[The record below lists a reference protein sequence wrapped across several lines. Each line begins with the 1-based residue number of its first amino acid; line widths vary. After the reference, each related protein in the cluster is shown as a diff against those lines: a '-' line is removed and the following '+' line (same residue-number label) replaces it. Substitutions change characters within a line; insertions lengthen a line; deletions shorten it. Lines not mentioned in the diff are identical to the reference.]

1 MPETVLYLSAVMA
14 QTQNNHNSAE
24 HTATDAAS
32 VRTRNWKLLAQFNLY
47 RILIAGSFLGLSLV
61 PGSFPPFGQTAPG
74 WFALAALLYAVIS
87 IGAIFTLRLR
97 TPDFESQATVLAFVD
112 ISLITILMG
121 ASGGVGSGL
130 GLFML
135 VAVAECSVLLSRR
148 MTIFYASLGA
158 VAALIE
164 HSWGLLVG
172 SGVTLDTIS
181 KGYPQVGLLGI
192 GLFIT
197 GTLGNTLA
205 NRLRSTTAL
214 AEKRGVDLANLHSV
228 NELIIERMQSGVV
241 VCDQAGHVRQMN
253 LAAQTF
259 LNIDSLTPD
268 QPLAEVSAELD
279 DQLREW
285 SEKPVQRTMR
295 ILRTAAGF
303 ALLPRFINLGDKKNR
318 QGTLIFLEDT
328 EALKQQAQQLK
339 MAALA
344 RLTASIAHEIRNPLS
359 AMTNAGQL
367 LKEST
372 EGDEETQRLL
382 KIIENHGKRM
392 NVIVENITQLA
403 RRDRTEPVRLNLP
416 DWVRE
421 FVTQY
426 TQGAEIPP
434 EAIIVSSDDPALET
448 CVDPDQLYQVV
459 TNLCQNA
466 LRHSPPFESK
476 PLIQIQTY
484 TNDKGRPVLEVVDW
498 GPGVPPDIVDSIFD
512 PFFTTTPQGTG
523 LGLYICRELCEG
535 NGGRLDHIAGGSGAT
550 FRATLARGEECF
562 AAGTK

>member
-1 MPETVLYLSAVMA
+1 MA
-14 QTQNNHNSAE
+14 QPQQKPQGPE

-32 VRTRNWKLLAQFNLY
+32 VRAQNWKLLSQFNLY
-47 RILIAGSFLGLSLV
+47 RILVAGAFLGLSLL
-61 PGSFPPFGQTAPG
+61 PGSFPPFGETAPG
-74 WFALAALLYAVIS
+74 WFALTALLYAVIS
-87 IGAIFTLRLR
+87 IGAVFSLHLR
-97 TPDFESQATVLAFVD
+97 TPDFESQATILAFLD

-121 ASGGVGSGL
+121 SSGGVGSGL
-130 GLFML
+130 GLLML
-135 VAVAECSVLLSRR
+135 VAVAECSVLLGRR
-148 MTIFYASLGA
+148 MTVFYASLGTI
-158 VAALIE
+158 AALLE
-164 HSWGLLVG
+164 HSWGLLTGADVAFE
-172 SGVTLDTIS
+172 TIS

-214 AEKRGVDLANLHSV
+214 AEKRGVDLANLASV

-241 VCDQAGHVRQMN
+241 VCDTKGHILQMN
-253 LAAQTF
+253 NAAQGF
-259 LNIDSLTPD
+259 MGVDSFGANQALTDIAP
-268 QPLAEVSAELD
+268 ELD
-279 DQLREW
+279 EQLQEW
-285 SEKPVQRTMR
+285 SAKPVQRTMR
-295 ILRTAAGF
+295 ILRTGAGF
-303 ALLPRFINLGDKKNR
+303 ALLPRFIMLGDKKNR

-392 NVIVENITQLA
+392 NIIVENITQLA
-403 RRDRTEPVRLNLP
+403 RRDRTEPARIKLAE
-416 DWVRE
+416 WIEE

-434 EAIIVSSDDPALET
+434 EAIVVHVEDRGLET
-448 CVDPDQLYQVV
+448 CVDPDQLYQVLA
-459 TNLCQNA
+459 NLCQNA
-466 LRHSPPFESK
+466 LRHSPPFDFK
-476 PLIQIQTY
+476 PLIKIQAY
-484 TNDKGRPVLEVVDW
+484 TNDKERPVVEVVDW
-498 GPGVPPDIVDSIFD
+498 GPGVPTDIVDSIFD

-535 NGGRLDHIAGGSGAT
+535 NGGRLDYVPGDSGAT
-550 FRATLARGEECF
+550 FRATLAHAEECYNV
-562 AAGTK
+562 GNT

>member
-1 MPETVLYLSAVMA
+1 MA
-14 QTQNNHNSAE
+14 PQQQKSQGSE
-24 HTATDAAS
+24 HATDAAS
-32 VRTRNWKLLAQFNLY
+32 VRAQNWKLLGQFNLY
-47 RILIAGSFLGLSLV
+47 RILVAGAFLGLSLL
-61 PGSFPPFGQTAPG
+61 PGSFPPFGTTAPG
-74 WFALAALLYAVIS
+74 WFALASLLYATIS
-87 IGAIFTLRLR
+87 IVALFSLRLR
-97 TPDFESQATVLAFVD
+97 TPDFESQATILAFLD

-121 ASGGVGSGL
+121 SSGGVGSGL
-130 GLFML
+130 GLLML
-135 VAVAECSVLLSRR
+135 VAVAECSVLLGRR

-158 VAALIE
+158 IAALLE
-164 HSWGLLVG
+164 HSWGLLTGAELSFEV
-172 SGVTLDTIS
+172 IS

-197 GTLGNTLA
+197 ATLGNTLA

-214 AEKRGVDLANLHSV
+214 AEKRGVDLANLASV

-241 VCDQAGHVRQMN
+241 VCDNQGHLLQMN
-253 LAAQTF
+253 IAAQVF
-259 LNIDSLTPD
+259 MGIDSFAPSQALKD
-268 QPLAEVSAELD
+268 VSPELD
-279 DQLREW
+279 EQLQEW
-285 SEKPVQRTMR
+285 SAKPVQRTMR

-303 ALLPRFINLGDKKNR
+303 ALLPRFILLGDKKNR

-372 EGDEETQRLL
+372 EGDQETQRLL

-403 RRDRTEPVRLNLP
+403 RRDRTEPMRINLAE
-416 DWVRE
+416 WIQE

-434 EAIIVSSDDPALET
+434 EAIVIHVKDKDLET
-448 CVDPDQLYQVV
+448 CVDPDQLYQVIA
-459 TNLCQNA
+459 NLCQNS
-466 LRHSPPFESK
+466 LRHSPPFDFK
-476 PLIQIQTY
+476 PLIKIQAY
-484 TNDKGRPVLEVVDW
+484 TNDKGRPVVEVVDS
-498 GPGVPPDIVDSIFD
+498 GPGVPADIVDSIFD

-535 NGGRLDHIAGGSGAT
+535 NGGRLDYVAGEGGAT
-550 FRATLARGEECF
+550 FRVTLARAEECYNVSN
-562 AAGTK
+562 K

>member
-1 MPETVLYLSAVMA
+1 MA
-14 QTQNNHNSAE
+14 QLQKFHHAE
-24 HTATDAAS
+24 HPATDAAS
-32 VRTRNWKLLAQFNLY
+32 VSTQNWKLLGQFNLY
-47 RILIAGSFLGLSLV
+47 RILVAGSFLGLSLV
-61 PGSFPPFGQTAPG
+61 PGSFPPFGHTSPG
-74 WFALAALLYAVIS
+74 WFALAAILYFVIS
-87 IGAIFTLRLR
+87 VGAIFTLRLR
-97 TPDFESQATVLAFVD
+97 TPDFESQATVLAFID

-121 ASGGVGSGL
+121 TSGGVGSGL
-130 GLFML
+130 GLLML
-135 VAVAECSVLLSRR
+135 VAVAECSVLLGRR
-148 MTIFYASLGA
+148 MTVFYASLGT

-164 HSWGLLVG
+164 HSWDLLVG
-172 SGVTLDTIS
+172 SGVAIDAVV

-205 NRLRSTTAL
+205 HRLRSTTAL

-241 VCDQAGHVRQMN
+241 VCDQAGQVRQMN
-253 LAAQTF
+253 NAAQVF
-259 LNIDSLTPD
+259 LGMDSFTPD
-268 QPLAEVSAELD
+268 QSLAQISRELD
-279 DQLREW
+279 EQLREW
-285 SEKPVQRTMR
+285 SERPVKRTMR
-295 ILRTAAGF
+295 ILRTSAGY
-303 ALLPRFINLGDKKNR
+303 ALLPRFILLGDKEDRK
-318 QGTLIFLEDT
+318 GTLIFLEDT

-372 EGDEETQRLL
+372 EGDEETRRLL

-416 DWVRE
+416 DWVKE

-434 EAIIVSSDDPALET
+434 EAIVVNAGESALEA

-466 LRHSPPFESK
+466 LRHSPPFESR

-484 TNDKGRPVLEVVDW
+484 TDDRGRPILEVKDW
-498 GPGVPPDIVDSIFD
+498 GPGVRPDIVDSIFD

-523 LGLYICRELCEG
+523 LGLYICRELCET
-535 NGGRLDHIAGGSGAT
+535 NGGRLDYVAGGNGAT
-550 FRATLARGEECF
+550 FRVTLARGEECY
-562 AAGTK
+562 ATGTT